1 MVTNKRFGELIMGES
16 AKTTQGLKDIKRKT
30 LFKGR
35 VLKITLAG
43 AIVDIGLTKPGV
55 VHISQL
61 QKDPVKRV
69 EDMLKIGDELDVWV
83 RSVNK
88 KRGYVEL
95 TMIEPVGLEWGD
107 IKKGMNLKG
116 SVTRLEKFGAFI
128 EVGAERPGLVHISE
142 LTHDYIKSVEDA
154 VKVGDEVEAKVLDFD
169 RRKKQIKLSLK
180 ALKDDPAKFVFE
192 EEDDEEEEEEVPTA
206 MELALRK
213 AMEGDDKE
221 AKAVSETEP
230 EAGTGKLNKERE
242 EILSRTLENKVRTE

>member
-1 MVTNKRFGELIMGES
+1 MGES
-16 AKTTQGLKDIKRKT
+16 AKTTLELKDIKRKT
-30 LFKGR
+30 HLKGK
-35 VLKITLAG
+35 VLKLTLAG
-43 AIVDIGLTKPGV
+43 AIVDIGMTKPGV

-61 QKDPVKRV
+61 QKDPVRRV
-69 EDMLKIGDELDVWV
+69 EDVLKIGDEVDVWV

-95 TMIEPVGLEWGD
+95 TMIEPVVLEWGD

-154 VKVGDEVEAKVLDFD
+154 VKVGDEVETRVLDFD
-169 RRKKQIKLSLK
+169 RRKKQIKLSMK
-180 ALKDDPAKFVFE
+180 ALKEDPTKFVYE
-192 EEDDEEEEEEVPTA
+192 EEDNEEEEEEVPTA

-213 AMEGDDKE
+213 AMDGNDKE
-221 AKAVSETEP
+221 AKTVSETQP
-230 EAGTGKLNKERE
+230 TTNTGKLNKERE
-242 EILSRTLENKVRTE
+242 DMLNRTLENKVRTE